1 VWQVQVK
8 EKGSNMKVV
17 GIGTELALGRVLKIT
32 REGVIVDCQG
42 KNVTLSFAD
51 VETEVFG
58 G

>member
-1 VWQVQVK
+1 
-8 EKGSNMKVV
+8 MKVV
-17 GIGTELALGRVLKIT
+17 GIGTELALGSVLWIT

>member
-1 VWQVQVK
+1 VWQVRVK

-17 GIGTELALGRVLKIT
+17 GIGTELALGAVIWIT
-32 REGVIVDCQG
+32 HEGVIVDCQG